1 MTGIEVCT
9 GSIGDSLR
17 ASKAGASRLELN
29 SALEVGGISPSAGVV
44 DEVVE
49 SVAIPVLVMVRPR
62 SGDFVYTPAEKR
74 SMLRDMQLFLD
85 LGATGIVFGAL
96 LPSCEVDI
104 QFVSEVREEFQGVE
118 LVFSRAFDL
127 APDMFTAA
135 ELIADHGLN
144 RILTS
149 GGESTALRGM
159 DVIRDLNREY
169 GSRLD
174 ILPGSG
180 ITSVNAAQIVN
191 HTGCGWIHGSFSKQ
205 QTAGSDPGDIMPLAA
220 PGTSMEEIA
229 LVRNVLNV
237 KMQNTGSR

>member
-17 ASKAGASRLELN
+17 AFKAGASRLELN

-49 SVAIPVLVMVRPR
+49 SVSIPVLVMVRPR
-62 SGDFVYTPAEKR
+62 SGDFIYTPAEKR

-85 LGATGIVFGAL
+85 MGATGIVFGAL
-96 LPSCEVDI
+96 LQSREIDL
-104 QFVSEVREEFQGVE
+104 QFVSEVRKEFPGVE

-127 APDMFTAA
+127 APDVFRAA
-135 ELIADHGLN
+135 EFIADHGLN

-149 GGESTALRGM
+149 GGESTAFRGM

-169 GSRLD
+169 GHRLD

-180 ITSVNAAQIVN
+180 ITSENAAQIVN

-205 QTAGSDPGDIMPLAA
+205 QPAGRDTSDIVPPAA
-220 PGTSMEEIA
+220 PGTSTEEIA
-229 LVRNVLNV
+229 LVRNVLNGE
-237 KMQNTGSR
+237 M